1 MNMRLLVLGLLE
13 REPMHGYEIQ
23 KWLEISHTEL
33 WAEVL
38 PGSIYHALRQMEK
51 EGLVEVRATE
61 QHGHRARAIY
71 ALTEAGRAMF
81 QWLLREGWQQAPSTF
96 PSDLY
101 TLLTFSHRLPSEE
114 RRVGL
119 QAMLSALE
127 KALAQWEAGEQAKK
141 EAIAFP
147 TFLQAVFDNGR
158 EHLEANIRLVRRLLE
173 DPSTSRESSEGR

>member
-1 MNMRLLVLGLLE
+1 VNMRLLVLGLLE

-33 WAEVL
+33 WADVL

-51 EGLVEVRATE
+51 EGLVEVQATE

-81 QWLLREGWQQAPSTF
+81 QRLLREGWQQVPHTF

-101 TLLTFSHRLPSEE
+101 TLLTFSHRLSSEE

-119 QAMLSALE
+119 QTMLVALE
-127 KALAQWEAGEQAKK
+127 KALAQWGAGEQAKK

-147 TFLQAVFDNGR
+147 TFLQAVFDNAR

-173 DPSTSRESSEGR
+173 DPSTSREPSEGR